1 MDVIVY
7 IHGKVGSAEEADHYR
22 SLFPSCDVL
31 GLDVQSSLPWEAGKQ
46 IHTAVNELK
55 KTYDRVILIANS
67 IGAFFAMNAGIERE
81 ISRAYFISPVVD
93 MEKLIRDMMSWA
105 GVTESKLHQ
114 EGVIHTAFGEDLSWE
129 YLCYVRSHPIS
140 WSVPTDILYGSRD
153 DLTSPEMIREFADR
167 HHADLTVME
176 GGEHWF
182 HTEEQMAFLDKWI
195 RERRSVL

>member
-7 IHGKVGSAEEADHYR
+7 IHGKGGSAEEADHYR

-31 GLDVQSSLPWEAGKQ
+31 GLDVQSPLPWEAGKQ

-55 KTYDRVILIANS
+55 KTYDRVTLIANS

-105 GVTESKLHQ
+105 GVTESKLRQ

-129 YLCYVRSHPIS
+129 YLCYVRSHTIS
-140 WSVPTDILYGSRD
+140 WNVPTEILYGSRD
-153 DLTSPEMIREFADR
+153 DVTSPETIREFADR